1 MRTSNIPSND
11 KIVAL
16 YDDLLLNHPTDP
28 FLLQPNTE
36 SNTLWKQ
43 DYRNML
49 IFASGGVPPATN
61 GKIITFKNGDGTTAT
76 LKLDDLN
83 QRFFLLP
90 LHARIQSIDN
100 NAAFSNSSIMAFK

>member
-28 FLLQPNTE
+28 FLLQPNDE

-49 IFASGGVPPATN
+49 IFAVGGNPPATN

-76 LKLDDLN
+76 LKLDDFN
-83 QRFFLLP
+83 PRFFLLP

-100 NAAFSNSSIMAFK
+100 SAAFSNSSIIGFK